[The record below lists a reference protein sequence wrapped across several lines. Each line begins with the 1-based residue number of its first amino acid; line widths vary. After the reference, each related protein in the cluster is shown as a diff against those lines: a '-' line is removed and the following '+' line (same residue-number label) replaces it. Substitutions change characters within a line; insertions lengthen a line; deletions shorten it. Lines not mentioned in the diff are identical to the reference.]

1 MAETTLTDAVAN
13 DPVKAGLG
21 VASEVIFPLPGGSN
35 LIKGDLTQA
44 VVHAGLGIVAR
55 TLLGPLG
62 LLLVS
67 ANSLSVAL
75 TNRGLTENLSV
86 GTRPTSTERSES
98 GVND

>member
-1 MAETTLTDAVAN
+1 MAEATLTETVAA
-13 DPVKAGLG
+13 DPLKVGLG

-35 LIKGDLTQA
+35 LIKGDVTQA

-55 TLLGPLG
+55 ALLGPVG

-75 TNRGLTENLSV
+75 TNRNLTENLNV
-86 GTRPTSTERSES
+86 GTHSPAAKPAK
-98 GVND
+98 

>member
-1 MAETTLTDAVAN
+1 MAEATLTEAVAA

-35 LIKGDLTQA
+35 LIKGDFTQA

-55 TLLGPLG
+55 ALLGPVG

-75 TNRGLTENLSV
+75 TNRGLTENLSA
-86 GTRPTSTERSES
+86 GTHPASTRKS
-98 GVND
+98 DAAAK